1 MCKIQLS
8 SSTRKVAGLRSIE
21 REILSARKTFSS
33 LPPAGVLSSEQEWSE
48 PKALIPFTCEKKA
61 PVKETS

>member
-8 SSTRKVAGLRSIE
+8 SSTRKVPGLHSIE

-33 LPPAGVLSSEQEWSE
+33 LPPASILSSEQEWSE
-48 PKALIPFTCEKKA
+48 PKALIPFTGGGKA
-61 PVKETS
+61 LVKEAS